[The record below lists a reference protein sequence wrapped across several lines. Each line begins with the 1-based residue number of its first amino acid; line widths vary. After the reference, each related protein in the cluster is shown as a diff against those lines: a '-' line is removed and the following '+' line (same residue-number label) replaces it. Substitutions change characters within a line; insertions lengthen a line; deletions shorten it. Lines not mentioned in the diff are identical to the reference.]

1 MPRFALLLLVG
12 AVALV
17 SGQGRPNPGPT
28 LGCTT
33 TSFQMPGW
41 LVTDLTYDT
50 WGYNNLT
57 FSIQNRATEHAYLA
71 SCWFK
76 PAPTS
81 GPTPTESECNISS
94 SSNQTQTLK
103 LFANVNE
110 QDLVTIRAAE
120 TWKCT
125 DRSSP
130 SATNLTYTASGNLTT
145 PASLTCELIAEGRKI
160 IKSCKSASPA
170 LLIKGSLESPVKIT
184 PHYTDGVTGH
194 NKPNCR
200 TDPGWVISGIS
211 YLNQTGNGAS
221 SATWENLNLVIDNPA
236 IGYQAS
242 CVLTA
247 GNDNRLRCSGQEFGR
262 LKPDRY
268 VVETF
273 AKLDLFTFEFAVN
286 QTWYCDESDP
296 ATPIALTAGGSI
308 TLPIE
313 CETAEDKAE
322 HTSSRSCRVPGDKD
336 ITLKGNILGQKDL
349 PAFSIIDPVLT
360 ADGCTVTSLLN
371 PTWRL
376 NYFFVDK
383 GTENNTSSVGLNIIL
398 ATSKPGF
405 GFPLSITQG
414 EKPVAGSDSGETW
427 YACLIG
433 PFDPYEERLYP
444 KECTLKWDESKEEL
458 SIKANWECSDLDTNS
473 PIQFSGIS
481 TSKVDSPLV
490 CDLVEDFDENG
501 TVTTR
506 TQCLTEDPA
515 YSWTASIVD
524 VKWI

>member
-1 MPRFALLLLVG
+1 RLALPLLSG

-17 SGQGRPNPGPT
+17 SAQGPPNPGPT

-41 LVTDLTYDT
+41 LITDLTYDN

-57 FSIQNRATEHAYLA
+57 FTIQNRATEHASLA

-76 PAPTS
+76 PT
-81 GPTPTESECNISS
+81 PTPGQASTEYECNISS

-110 QDLVTIRAAE
+110 PDLVTIRAAE

-130 SATNLTYTASGNLTT
+130 SATNLTYIASGKLTT
-145 PASLTCELIAEGRKI
+145 PA
-160 IKSCKSASPA
+160 PA

-242 CVLTA
+242 CVLSA

-268 VVETF
+268 VVETS
-273 AKLDLFTFEFAVN
+273 ATLDLFTFEFAVN

-296 ATPIALTAGGSI
+296 ATPIALTAGGST

-313 CETAEDKAE
+313 CETAEHKADG
-322 HTSSRSCRVPGDKD
+322 TSSRSCRVPGDKD
-336 ITLKGNILGQKDL
+336 ITLKGTALGQKDL

-383 GTENNTSSVGLNIIL
+383 GTEKKTSSVGFNIIL
-398 ATSKPGF
+398 ATYKPGF

-414 EKPVAGSDSGETW
+414 EKPVSGSDSGETW
-427 YACLIG
+427 YPCVIG

-444 KECTLKWDESKEEL
+444 KECTLKWDEAKQEVT
-458 SIKANWECSDLDTNS
+458 INANWECSDLDTNS
-473 PIQFSGIS
+473 PIQFSGLS
-481 TSKVDSPLV
+481 TSKVESPLV
-490 CDLVEDFDENG
+490 CGLVEDLDENA

-506 TQCLTEDPA
+506 TQCITEDPA

-524 VKWI
+524 VKRI